1 VIEKEVNKPDLSTEE
16 AMKIDLDEQAKPTRK
31 TSHNAPPLSYN
42 EEPGRHHKKKGTK
55 KIT

>member
-1 VIEKEVNKPDLSTEE
+1 MIEKEVNKPDLSNEE
-16 AMKIDLDEQAKPTRK
+16 AKKIDLDEQAKLTRK

>member
-1 VIEKEVNKPDLSTEE
+1 VIEKEVNKPDLSNEE
-16 AMKIDLDEQAKPTRK
+16 AKKIDLDEAKLTRK

-42 EEPGRHHKKKGTK
+42 EEPGRHHKKKGTT